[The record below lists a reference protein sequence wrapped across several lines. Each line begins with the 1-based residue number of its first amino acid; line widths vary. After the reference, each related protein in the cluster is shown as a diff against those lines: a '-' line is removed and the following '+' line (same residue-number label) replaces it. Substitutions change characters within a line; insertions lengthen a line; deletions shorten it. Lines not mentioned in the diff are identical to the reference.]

1 MKKREDI
8 LKVIDNMECRLFDKH
23 IKFTKKEDNVI
34 DELIDKYDLLFDL
47 LTFLKGHIYV
57 DGFTLKVNCKD
68 LNFNQVEWLENLL
81 ND

>member
-8 LKVIDNMECRLFDKH
+8 LKVIDKMDCRLFDKD
-23 IKFTKKEDNVI
+23 IKLTKKEENVI

-57 DGFTLKVNCKD
+57 EGFTLKVRCKD
-68 LNFNQVEWLENLL
+68 LNYNQVKWIEELL